1 MCKYIYKPIV
11 PICFIATIVLAG
23 KTPQPP
29 ILSAIEFKD
38 VTNQTG
44 VTFAHTDGG
53 SGQRYLVESVSAGL
67 ALFDYDRDQDVD
79 IYFLNGAP
87 LRGAKTTVPPR
98 NALYRNDG
106 GFKFTDVSQQAG
118 IDDLG
123 FGLGIAV
130 GDYDN
135 DGYPDLYLNNYG
147 PNVLYRNNANGTFTD
162 VTEQANVANGHKV
175 GAGAC
180 FLDIENDG
188 DLDLYVSNYVQF
200 TYEPP
205 VRLTRAGYPIYPSPR
220 DYPLVADTLFRNSGD
235 GTFTDVSKDSG
246 IGSHPGSGMGTVCA
260 DYDNDG
266 DTDIFV
272 ANDVAGNFLFR
283 NDGSGKFQEV
293 GLMSGFGYDLDGNH
307 QGSMGV
313 DCGDYNNDGLLD
325 FYVTSYSFESACQ
338 FKNVGGGLLED
349 VTLVTGAGLGTR
361 PYVTWGNALVDFD
374 NDGDRDIFVACGHL
388 QDNVD
393 NYDDSTS
400 YLARN
405 IVLMNVGG
413 EKFANVSDRCGDG
426 LKVKL
431 SSRGA
436 GFDDLDNDGDI
447 DVVVLNSRR
456 APTILRND
464 SSLQNHWIQICLR
477 GVETNRDGVG
487 SHVKVVAGPLSQ
499 LAEVHSGRGYQ
510 SHYGTQLHFGLGKY
524 KVIDRI
530 EVHWLGGGTG
540 TYENIAVDQ
549 LVTITEGNPQ
559 IDPYLHQVR

>member
-1 MCKYIYKPIV
+1 
-11 PICFIATIVLAG
+11 
-23 KTPQPP
+23 
-29 ILSAIEFKD
+29 
-38 VTNQTG
+38 
-44 VTFAHTDGG
+44 
-53 SGQRYLVESVSAGL
+53 
-67 ALFDYDRDQDVD
+67 
-79 IYFLNGAP
+79 
-87 LRGAKTTVPPR
+87 
-98 NALYRNDG
+98 
-106 GFKFTDVSQQAG
+106 
-118 IDDLG
+118 
-123 FGLGIAV
+123 
-130 GDYDN
+130 
-135 DGYPDLYLNNYG
+135 
-147 PNVLYRNNANGTFTD
+147 
-162 VTEQANVANGHKV
+162 
-175 GAGAC
+175 
-180 FLDIENDG
+180 
-188 DLDLYVSNYVQF
+188 
-200 TYEPP
+200 
-205 VRLTRAGYPIYPSPR
+205 
-220 DYPLVADTLFRNSGD
+220 
-235 GTFTDVSKDSG
+235 
-246 IGSHPGSGMGTVCA
+246 
-260 DYDNDG
+260 
-266 DTDIFV
+266 
-272 ANDVAGNFLFR
+272 
-283 NDGSGKFQEV
+283 
-293 GLMSGFGYDLDGNH
+293 MSGFGYDLDGNH

-325 FYVTSYSFESACQ
+325 FYVTSYSFELACQ